1 MTTSAGPVWAVL
13 VTYNRKELLEES
25 LRALSA
31 QERPPD
37 RILVVDNAS
46 DDGTDAVLAAA
57 GPAIEVLR
65 LPVNVG
71 GAGGFSAGIGCA
83 ARAGAGWVW
92 LMDDDTIP
100 DPGALAALLDAA
112 AEMPGAAVLASR
124 VRWLDGSP
132 HLMNQPGLRRVG
144 PDDAVAAAAHGLVP
158 IRSASFVSVLVSGAE
173 IARHGLPHAHYFIWA
188 DDLEYTA
195 RILRDGRGYL
205 VPASTV
211 LHKTA
216 GNAGTSE
223 STGPRF
229 AFAVRNWLLMLR
241 GDAWAPIELPSLA
254 KDFVVMILRF
264 LRRNRCSR
272 ESLLTVARGIG
283 SGIRDP
289 VDGPPR
295 TLGGDPA

>member
-1 MTTSAGPVWAVL
+1 ML
-13 VTYNRKELLEES
+13 VTYNRKSLLEES
-25 LRALSA
+25 LRALAA
-31 QERPPD
+31 QDRPPD

-46 DDGTDAVLAAA
+46 DDGTDAVLSAA
-57 GPAIEVLR
+57 GSSIEVMR

-71 GAGGFSAGIGCA
+71 GAGGFHAGIGHA
-83 ARAGAGWVW
+83 TRAGAGWVW
-92 LMDDDTIP
+92 LMDDDTMP
-100 DPGALAALLDAA
+100 DPGALAALLEAARGMPDAD
-112 AEMPGAAVLASR
+112 VLASV
-124 VRWLDGSP
+124 VRWTDGSP

-144 PDDAVAAAAHGLVP
+144 AEEAIAAAANGLVP
-158 IRSASFVSVLVSGAE
+158 IRSASFVSVLVSGAAVE
-173 IARHGLPHAHYFIWA
+173 RHGLPHAHYFIWA

-195 RILRDGRGYL
+195 RILRNGRGYL

-241 GDAWAPIELPSLA
+241 GDAWTPGELPARARDYVL
-254 KDFVVMILRF
+254 MIARF
-264 LRRNRCSR
+264 LRHNRCSG
-272 ESLLTVARGIG
+272 ESLRTVARGLADG
-283 SGIRDP
+283 VRDP

-295 TLGGDPA
+295 TLRGDRA